1 MSLASDLDAYLCHL
15 RVERGLSENTL
26 AAYASDLSRFVDY
39 AERSEAGSRQQL
51 DLGHVTGWLAELTK
65 SGLSPRSAARHLS
78 ALRGFMRFL
87 LDEGLITRDPS
98 ELAARP
104 RLGRRLPST
113 LGEHEL
119 FRLLAAPDTGKLRGL
134 RDRAM
139 LSLTYAA
146 GLRVSEL
153 VHLTLKDLDLERGVV
168 SAFGKGSKRRLIP
181 IGDIALDHLSEY
193 LDARAQ
199 TPKLGQARVVFANP
213 RGEPLTR
220 QAFWKIVRRYA
231 RSAGIRG
238 ATYPHRLRHSFA
250 PHLLA
255 GGADLR
261 SVQTMLG
268 HVSVATTEIYTHV
281 GSGQVREV
289 HSKTHPRA

>member
-1 MSLASDLDAYLCHL
+1 
-15 RVERGLSENTL
+15 
-26 AAYASDLSRFVDY
+26 
-39 AERSEAGSRQQL
+39 
-51 DLGHVTGWLAELTK
+51 ELTK

-181 IGDIALDHLSEY
+181 IGDIALDHLS
-193 LDARAQ
+193 
-199 TPKLGQARVVFANP
+199 
-213 RGEPLTR
+213 
-220 QAFWKIVRRYA
+220 
-231 RSAGIRG
+231 
-238 ATYPHRLRHSFA
+238 
-250 PHLLA
+250 
-255 GGADLR
+255 
-261 SVQTMLG
+261 
-268 HVSVATTEIYTHV
+268 
-281 GSGQVREV
+281 
-289 HSKTHPRA
+289 